1 VAAVSDYVVQATPW
15 AHGWELDI
23 PGVGVTQSRSL
34 RDAEAMVRDYINL
47 DLGEVEAIKSTVTIV
62 PVIAGRELD
71 VDRIK
76 SLQEQAEKLQAAA
89 AAAARELASR
99 LRKAGATGADIAHIM
114 GVSAQRVSQ
123 LLKDVKEHV

>member
-1 VAAVSDYVVQATPW
+1 VAAVTDYIVHATPW

-47 DLGEVEAIKSTVTIV
+47 DLGEVEAIKSHVTVV
-62 PVIAGRELD
+62 PVLAGHEID
-71 VDRIK
+71 VEKIK
-76 SLQEQAEKLQAAA
+76 ALQAQAQNLQAAA
-89 AAAARELASR
+89 AAATRELAAL
-99 LRKAGATGADIAHIM
+99 LRKAGATGADIAHVL

-123 LLKDVKEHV
+123 LLKDMNERV